1 MVVIGSNI
9 SMFEFIGYLNQ
20 HIMYTYYSILQSLTL
35 HGGAE
40 VGGILGVN
48 TPHFFGLT
56 TPTFWREL
64 KMGAGEKFRR

>member
-9 SMFEFIGYLNQ
+9 NMFEFIGYLNQ
-20 HIMYTYYSILQSLTL
+20 DIMYTYYSILQSLTL
-35 HGGAE
+35 PRDAE
-40 VGGILGVN
+40 AGSILGVN

-64 KMGAGEKFRR
+64 EMGAGEKFRR